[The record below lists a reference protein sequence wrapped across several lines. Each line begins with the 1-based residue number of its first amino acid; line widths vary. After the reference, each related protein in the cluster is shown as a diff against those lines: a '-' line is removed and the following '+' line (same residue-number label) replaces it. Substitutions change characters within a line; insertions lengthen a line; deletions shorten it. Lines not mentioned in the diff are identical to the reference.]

1 MKGNC
6 ILDWSCCFIPKKE
19 KEEARNSC
27 FNCIGGV
34 CSKCKNGAHQK
45 VNCDKCGNLV
55 PATELEYSQKTLTEK
70 WRRNITTIPELND
83 LKKSNFC
90 LECQKEIKN
99 ELKKINR
106 R

>member
-1 MKGNC
+1 M
-6 ILDWSCCFIPKKE
+6 I
-19 KEEARNSC
+19 
-27 FNCIGGV
+27 
-34 CSKCKNGAHQK
+34 GAHQK
-45 VNCDKCGNLV
+45 INCDKCGNLV
-55 PATELEYSQKTLTEK
+55 PATELGYSQKTLTEK

-99 ELKKINR
+99 ELKKSNR